1 VIEAGCICYAVV
13 MVVGDGGYSDLA
25 EVGGCG
31 SLAEVVEVGWCSSA
45 ATSNL
50 AEGPAT
56 ALAGGGFQR
65 CTAILPASHAPC

>member
-1 VIEAGCICYAVV
+1 MGDIVIWQRW
-13 MVVGDGGYSDLA
+13 
-25 EVGGCG
+25 GGCG

-56 ALAGGGFQR
+56 ALDGGGFQW
-65 CTAILPASHAPC
+65 CTAILPTSHAPC